1 MISWIVTR
9 VSAHDYTVYLSGGF
23 HEGWSPF
30 WRSML
35 IHIWVICIRFFS
47 QDISSIC
54 TLSNFRCV
62 SRYEFK
68 CDFKIA
74 MTPFYFA
81 ATATL
86 RQPTILFIKKDRIE
100 YSKSICQSRAFGFCI
115 KITLF
120 RSMNLAQISSSQ
132 YKCKKLQT
140 KVSFQNFQK
149 E

>member
-1 MISWIVTR
+1 MTILYIYLGVFNR
-9 VSAHDYTVYLSGGF
+9 VEVLSEGACLFLYELYASGF
-23 HEGWSPF
+23 FHKIF
-30 WRSML
+30 L
-35 IHIWVICIRFFS
+35 
-47 QDISSIC
+47 
-54 TLSNFRCV
+54 RCV

-68 CDFKIA
+68 WDFKIA
-74 MTPFYFA
+74 MAPFYFA

-132 YKCKKLQT
+132 YKCKKQQT
-140 KVSFQNFQK
+140 KISIFSK
-149 E
+149 LSK